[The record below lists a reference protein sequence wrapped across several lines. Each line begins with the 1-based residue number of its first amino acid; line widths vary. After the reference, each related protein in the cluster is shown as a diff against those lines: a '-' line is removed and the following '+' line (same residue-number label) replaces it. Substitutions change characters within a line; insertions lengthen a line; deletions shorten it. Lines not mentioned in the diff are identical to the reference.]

1 LGRFLLLTGHLKYAM
16 NWRERSLHL
25 YDSAQYPE
33 PIPHSQ
39 TIFPF
44 LEIAGIKIVSAKV
57 RNVTKT
63 EGRNLAL

>member
-1 LGRFLLLTGHLKYAM
+1 M

-25 YDSAQYPE
+25 YDSDQYPE